1 MVRHACRPRRLLSP
15 RAPSGHQIRVGLGFT
30 EGLMWRKNIEPFRF
44 MASVH
49 YTYTV
54 PGSTGGINTY
64 NGDIINTRF
73 IIEYIADAKR
83 GLGYALELLS
93 VHGLDFRLDGHDLNL
108 KPTSYSLLGAEPSAV

>member
-54 PGSTGGINTY
+54 PGSTGGINT
-64 NGDIINTRF
+64 RF